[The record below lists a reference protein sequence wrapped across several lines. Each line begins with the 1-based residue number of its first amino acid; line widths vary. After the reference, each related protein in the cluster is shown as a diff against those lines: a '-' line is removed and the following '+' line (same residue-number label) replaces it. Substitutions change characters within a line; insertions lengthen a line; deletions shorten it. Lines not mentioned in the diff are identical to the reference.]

1 MVLKQRSKRLFH
13 FFYMTL
19 ILMEGPSFKQNLKVP
34 DDRGGGVMFAAFL
47 KSIYSI
53 TKTSIVDICDA
64 KLHN

>member
-1 MVLKQRSKRLFH
+1 
-13 FFYMTL
+13 MTL
-19 ILMEGPSFKQNLKVP
+19 FLMEGPSFKQNLKVP